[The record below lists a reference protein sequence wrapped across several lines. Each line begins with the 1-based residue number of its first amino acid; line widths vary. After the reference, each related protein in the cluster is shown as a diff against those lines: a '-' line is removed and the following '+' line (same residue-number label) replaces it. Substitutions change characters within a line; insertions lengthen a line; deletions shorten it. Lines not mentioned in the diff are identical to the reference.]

1 MRLSR
6 KQRIINYCMEKGFTE
21 NAMKLLNAILE
32 ITDNGI
38 IDGYALKYHERV
50 IREAFKG
57 ESGHYFNAYRE
68 LAGSKIIEIKGIH
81 LVILAWDYNHLFAL
95 NSNLPR
101 RKYAKDPIRGQLQL
115 DGMIRKNE
123 RKHELLDKAEDK
135 LNITCNWQK
144 LMGVII
150 PRSLAPYLTG
160 RSYSKN
166 PDTIDNMI
174 RNNDAMD
181 LDKEEIRR
189 YIALIAQCVDG
200 DIHYYHQ
207 AHSIRLMKE
216 LFGDATVSESTCYDV
231 DRKLLEKG
239 LISIFD
245 DGEGYKRLRIN
256 GYKDGFGKGKNYVAV
271 PYAVFQEDFKLLEI
285 GAIKMFFDFIFGL
298 NNGENDGRKIGAG
311 KQIRRKIFSTPYDT
325 QEDKKKCKWLQAWL
339 RRRCNDEVS
348 ELLLGCKRGSGL
360 RQFFYID
367 AESDKKN
374 GIVNIRIRE
383 RYFVSKGL
391 KEFTQGFDP
400 LIRFRRKAELI
411 KQLLGNASFQYTE
424 KDLRDFVMVFRTA
437 TRRIIEILLRTL
449 DIDIRNRQQRRW
461 KQIESK
467 GGYLR
472 EMYRKYLAGDR
483 VLIFSRIEEINE
495 SYKAALEQL
504 SEGAEYSEA

>member
-6 KQRIINYCMEKGFTE
+6 KQRIINYCTEKGFTE
-21 NAMKLLNAILE
+21 NAKKLLAAILD

-38 IDGYALKYHERV
+38 IDGYALKYHERI
-50 IREAFKG
+50 IREVFDG
-57 ESGHYFNAYRE
+57 EARYYYDGYRE
-68 LAGSKIIEIKGIH
+68 LASNKIVEIKGIH

-95 NSNLPR
+95 KSNLPR
-101 RKYAKDPIRGQLQL
+101 RKYTKDPVKGQLQL
-115 DGMIRKNE
+115 DGMIRKN
-123 RKHELLDKAEDK
+123 KKALELPDNTEDK

-160 RSYSKN
+160 RTYSKN
-166 PDTIDNMI
+166 PDTIDNMV
-174 RNNDAMD
+174 RNIDAMD

-189 YIALIAQCVDG
+189 YIALIAQCIDG

-231 DRKLLEKG
+231 DKKLLEKG

-285 GAIKMFFDFIFGL
+285 GAIKIFFDFIFAL
-298 NNGENDGRKIGAG
+298 NNGENDGRKFSAG

-325 QEDKKKCKWLQAWL
+325 QEDRKKCKWLQAWL

-367 AESDKKN
+367 AESDKQN
-374 GIVNIRIRE
+374 GIVYIRIHE

-400 LIRFRRKAELI
+400 IVRFKRKAELI
-411 KQLLGNASFQYTE
+411 KQLLGKVSFQYTE
-424 KDLRDFVMVFRTA
+424 KDLRDFIMVFRTA
-437 TRRIIEILLRTL
+437 TKRIIEILLRTL

-461 KQIESK
+461 KSIESK

-472 EMYRKYLAGDR
+472 EMYRKYLSGDR

-504 SEGAEYSEA
+504 SGSVAFSEA